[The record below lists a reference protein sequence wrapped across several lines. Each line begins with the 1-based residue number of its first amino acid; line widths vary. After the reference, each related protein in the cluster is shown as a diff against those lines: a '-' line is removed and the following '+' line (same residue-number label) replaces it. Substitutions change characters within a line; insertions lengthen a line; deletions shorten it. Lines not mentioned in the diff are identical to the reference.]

1 MRLGTLVG
9 IVLIILG
16 VVGLAAGGFSFTHK
30 EKVIDLGPIEATA
43 DKKESVADSTG
54 ARYHRA
60 GGGCCSR
67 RCHLAPPQLAGSAF
81 RQFPQT
87 SRCATSLRQTG
98 SRLRDVLV

>member
-9 IVLIILG
+9 IILIILG

-43 DKKESVADSTG
+43 DKKESVAIPPVR
-54 ARYHRA
+54 RYDRA

-67 RCHLAPPQLAGSAF
+67 RCHLAPPQLAGPLF
-81 RQFPQT
+81 RQFPPYNPARHRVSAKPDHALET
-87 SRCATSLRQTG
+87 F
-98 SRLRDVLV
+98 

>member
-43 DKKESVADSTG
+43 DKKESVAIPPVLGTI
-54 ARYHRA
+54 ALVA
-60 GGGCCSR
+60 GVALVAATSR
-67 RCHLAPPQLAGSAF
+67 RRS
-81 RQFPQT
+81 
-87 SRCATSLRQTG
+87 
-98 SRLRDVLV
+98 